1 MKNWRRVLYL
11 KLAKLGRGSN
21 TPVPSIISFGTKIN
35 GNILG
40 GDVIHIDGR
49 LEGNISCEE
58 LNIGTKGQV
67 IGQVKAKTLNLYG
80 SLQGTAEVE
89 NLFIAGT
96 ARLLGD
102 AVHQSIAIEPG
113 AYIEGRCIRVN
124 NGNRTT
130 PAPKPEIKVATK
142 VETPTAKKVPADNS
156 NLFKGEQA
164 AK

>member
-1 MKNWRRVLYL
+1 MAVYL
-11 KLAKLGRGSN
+11 PDNKQFNIFVDNTNGIIERLSAKAAKEDISTLEKLVANFKYKTEDFYR
-21 TPVPSIISFGTKIN
+21 TERK
-35 GNILG
+35 
-40 GDVIHIDGR
+40 
-49 LEGNISCEE
+49 
-58 LNIGTKGQV
+58 LNIGV

-124 NGNRTT
+124 TGNRTT